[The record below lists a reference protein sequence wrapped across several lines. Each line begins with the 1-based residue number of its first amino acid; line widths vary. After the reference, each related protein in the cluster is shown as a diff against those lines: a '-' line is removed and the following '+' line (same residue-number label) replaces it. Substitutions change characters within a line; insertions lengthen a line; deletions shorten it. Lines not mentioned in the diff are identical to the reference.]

1 MPVDPRPVDPLP
13 TAGAVSFEAPAGDGL
28 DLVGHDPDG
37 ADPFVFGLPS
47 PEVLQA
53 YEQVSPGL
61 ADRIL
66 TLAETEAQ
74 ARRDAERAAASA
86 IPYDRIAQ
94 LAALVVV
101 VLFLV
106 ASVYLITR
114 GHPITGCILGIV
126 DLVAL
131 ISVFAT
137 AGRRGS
143 RGGSPG

>member
-1 MPVDPRPVDPLP
+1 MSP
-13 TAGAVSFEAPAGDGL
+13 GGPA
-28 DLVGHDPDG
+28 PDG
-37 ADPFVFGLPS
+37 TAPSGGDADSDTADNVALGLP
-47 PEVLQA
+47 PPDVLHA

-66 TLAETEAQ
+66 RLAETEAQ
-74 ARRDAERAAASA
+74 CRRDAEEAASA
-86 IPYDRIAQ
+86 ASPTDRIAQ

-106 ASVYLITR
+106 ASVYLITG
-114 GHPITGCILGIV
+114 GHPVAGCILGIV

-137 AGRRGS
+137 AGRRG
-143 RGGSPG
+143 GAKPGAPV